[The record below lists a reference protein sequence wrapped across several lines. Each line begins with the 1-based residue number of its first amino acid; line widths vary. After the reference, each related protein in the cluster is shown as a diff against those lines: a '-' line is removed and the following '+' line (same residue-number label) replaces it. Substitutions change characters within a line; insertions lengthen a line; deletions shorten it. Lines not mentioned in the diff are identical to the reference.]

1 MNVLLLIVAL
11 VSPVEAPKADMKEA
25 TAATAAV
32 AAESVVPTAQLAKA
46 AASPRIGAWAA
57 AKSAAPCAL
66 LELYVRARFLSGPWS
81 VTRRLEA
88 ARIRGDTEEAER
100 LTAMLEE
107 VFGEAL
113 EVEGTEP

>member
-88 ARIRGDTEEAER
+88 ARIRGDATELQRME
-100 LTAMLEE
+100 AMLGNLLGKAINAE
-107 VFGEAL
+107 GE
-113 EVEGTEP
+113 